1 MRRLPLPSRRPPDLF
16 DWIVSVGFVVALIVP
31 GIALATGIRPVD
43 LEGRPRASLPLLDAS
58 SLGES
63 STYAAIDRWLA
74 DRFPGRNEAVGAHAA
89 IDYGVL
95 GGSTTPNVI
104 VGRDGWLFTRTEL
117 EPVCDFTA
125 EQVLAALDR
134 TAAALARRGL
144 DLRLIVPP
152 DKHAMHPEQVVPG
165 SGLGQACSDERRAA
179 MQAGMAARPDHAIEL
194 WTRIAARRAADPTVP
209 LYFKQD
215 THWTPL
221 GAVIATKALVESL
234 APGVWDDAQM
244 PIEGFANYDTDLSRL
259 IGLPRKERVPRL
271 VVRPGVE
278 MERTVVPT
286 SVDLKSA
293 RDIGHYQVDTTAK
306 AVEGRTL
313 IVYDSYFRTNERR
326 IAPWFRDSVWVHADD
341 LKRSPELVA
350 DLPAFDRVVVE
361 RAERSVYD
369 VDLDALLAPIIA
381 AAS

>member
-1 MRRLPLPSRRPPDLF
+1 MRRVPVPSRRPPDLL
-16 DWIVSVGFVVALIVP
+16 DRIVSVGFVVALLVP
-31 GIALATGIRPVD
+31 GVGLAAGIRPVD
-43 LEGRPRASLPLLDAS
+43 LEGRPRATLPPLDTR
-58 SLGES
+58 SLGEP

-125 EQVLAALDR
+125 EKVLGALDR
-134 TAAALARRGL
+134 TAAALEARGME
-144 DLRLIVPP
+144 LRLIVPP
-152 DKHAMHPEQVVPG
+152 DKHAIYPEQVVPG
-165 SGLGQACSDERRAA
+165 SGLGEACSDERRSA
-179 MQAGMAARPDHAIEL
+179 MEAGMAARTEHAIEL
-194 WTRIAARRAADPTVP
+194 WTRIAACRAADPATP

-221 GAVIATKALVESL
+221 GAMIATKALVESL

-244 PIEGFANYDTDLSRL
+244 PVEGFASYDTDLSRL
-259 IGLPRKERVPRL
+259 IGLPRKERVPKL
-271 VVRPGVE
+271 VVRPGVGL
-278 MERTVVPT
+278 ERTTVPT
-286 SVDLKSA
+286 RVKLKSA
-293 RDIGHYQVDTTAK
+293 RDIGHYVVDRTAK

-313 IVYDSYFRTNERR
+313 IIYDSYFRTNERR

-350 DLPAFDRVVVE
+350 DLPSFDRVIVE

-369 VDLDALLAPIIA
+369 IDLDALLAPVIA